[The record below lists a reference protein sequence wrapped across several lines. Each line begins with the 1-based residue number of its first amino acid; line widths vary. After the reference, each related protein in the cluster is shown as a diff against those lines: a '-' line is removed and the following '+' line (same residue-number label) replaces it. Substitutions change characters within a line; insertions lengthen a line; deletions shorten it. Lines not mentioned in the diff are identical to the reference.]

1 MTSPLLALFT
11 RSLREDTRAKGSYW
25 ARAGL
30 ATFLLLGMAINAL
43 FINSGDDARG
53 LSFLANAIWVQTI
66 FLTISGLAWFA
77 SAITEEKEEEML
89 GLLRMTNLSPL
100 SILLGKS
107 TNRLCGALLLIA
119 TQIPFTLIAVTLG
132 GVSMEQVLAA
142 YVALGAYAFV
152 FCNLALLC
160 SVLAPRTG
168 LATLTTI
175 GVMLVMWLAGAAST
189 VFGGIFWRGALE
201 LSPFHQYDRIFAT
214 GFAGPV
220 MGTQAWLSIGCGVLL
235 FLVAWAL
242 FERFCD
248 HQQSSGVNTGG
259 AMRRR
264 VRSAFSPGRAKLRNP
279 VGWKDF
285 YFLHG
290 GWGMALVK
298 FGGGLVALLAL
309 LAFVHIS
316 GSLGSGH
323 EIFQP
328 ETGLMIIGAGI
339 LWLILEAGFVASRV
353 CSCEVR
359 DRTLS
364 SLALLPQSLE
374 TTLARKV
381 PAGWAA
387 LFPALTFIALGIVYV
402 VVAMVFTRRMASEMG
417 AILVVSGIVGG
428 YVFALSYLGVFLAA
442 NLSLRMKRGA
452 YPLAII
458 ICLALCVFALIPVL
472 GWYGVPVV
480 AAVYGHNLRTK
491 MLVRLE
497 EIAAE
502 D

>member
-30 ATFLLLGMAINAL
+30 SAFLLIGMAINAL
-43 FINSGDDARG
+43 VIDPGGARG

-132 GVSMEQVLAA
+132 GVSLEQVLAA

-168 LATLTTI
+168 VATIATVV
-175 GVMLVMWLAGAAST
+175 VMLLVWLVGLVTANLSGNGT
-189 VFGGIFWRGALE
+189 TTGMDGLPD

-220 MGTQAWLSIGCGVLL
+220 MGAQAWWSLAFGVFF
-235 FLVAWAL
+235 FLIAWAL

-248 HQQSSGVNTGG
+248 RQQTSGASAGTI
-259 AMRRR
+259 RRR
-264 VRSAFSPGRAKLRNP
+264 VRRAFAPGRARLNNP

-285 YFLHG
+285 HFLHG

-298 FGGGLVALLAL
+298 FSVAIGVLLVLAVLL
-309 LAFVHIS
+309 V
-316 GSLGSGH
+316 GSGQKVF
-323 EIFQP
+323 EP
-328 ETGLMIIGAGI
+328 ENGLIVVGAGI

-364 SLALLPQSLE
+364 SLALLPQSLD

-381 PAGWAA
+381 PAGWSA
-387 LFPALTFIALGIVYV
+387 LLPAVAFIALGLFYL
-402 VVAMVFTRRMASEMG
+402 ATSMVLTGRMVQEMG
-417 AILVVSGIVGG
+417 AIVVISGIVGG
-428 YVFALSYLGVFLAA
+428 YVFALTYLGVFLAA

-458 ICLALCVFALIPVL
+458 ICLALCVVALIPVL

-480 AAVYGHNLRTK
+480 AAVYGHSLRTK